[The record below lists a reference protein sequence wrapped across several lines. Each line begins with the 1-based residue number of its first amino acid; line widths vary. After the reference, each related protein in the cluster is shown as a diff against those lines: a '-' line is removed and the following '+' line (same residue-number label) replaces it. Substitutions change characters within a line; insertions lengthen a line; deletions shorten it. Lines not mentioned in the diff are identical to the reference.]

1 MESDYSEFIIALVMT
16 SVGGFILYVITN
28 VFVMLPGS
36 QMRSKFVSLGD
47 MRGKHKN
54 EIFRVVGNP
63 NSVSALVDGELL
75 QWQATGYHIALH
87 FQNNICQGIS
97 HEYSASNP
105 MNINVVPSAI
115 IPPAIIPPAKPTT
128 QTPPPIPKVVA
139 SNDDEQ
145 QAKKCFS
152 QAREFL
158 QGGNQEMA
166 IEILEDI
173 VRRFPKT
180 KAAASARR
188 SLMSKR

>member
-1 MESDYSEFIIALVMT
+1 MESDYSQFIVALVMT

-28 VFVMLPGS
+28 VFVMFPGA

-54 EIFRVVGNP
+54 EILQVVGNP

-75 QWQATGYHIALH
+75 QWQATGYHIALL
-87 FQNNICQGIS
+87 FQNNICQGIC

-105 MNINVVPSAI
+105 TSINVVS
-115 IPPAIIPPAKPTT
+115 PAIIPPDKPTP
-128 QTPPPIPKVVA
+128 QSPPSSLEVVA

-145 QAKKCFS
+145 QSRMCLS

-173 VRRFPKT
+173 VRRFPMT

-188 SLMSKR
+188 SLMRKR